1 MFEPHLA
8 HAAREK
14 RGVQRGPDYAGVVGL
29 MLNYRSGELGNLC
42 SRLW

>member
-8 HAAREK
+8 DAAREK

-29 MLNYRSGELGNLC
+29 MLKYRSGE
-42 SRLW
+42 W

>member
-1 MFEPHLA
+1 MFERHLA

-29 MLNYRSGELGNLC
+29 MLNCRSGELGNLC